1 MGIFP
6 KYEKMREN
14 GQSSEE
20 VYIASIFDKNKT
32 DTCLRILRVV
42 FNLSLDQAI
51 EIANRGEQEAFSRY
65 RNLQAAGASPNSVL
79 TAVKSDGL
87 DPSFQLKVLMFTFG
101 LSVNEAKKLLVDNS
115 NADR

>member
-51 EIANRGEQEAFSRY
+51 EVANRGEQEAFSRY
-65 RNLQAAGASPNSVL
+65 RNLQASGAGPDNVL
-79 TAVKSDGL
+79 AAIRSDGL

-101 LSVNEAKKLLVDNS
+101 LSVSEAKSVIVGSS
-115 NADR
+115 NTD